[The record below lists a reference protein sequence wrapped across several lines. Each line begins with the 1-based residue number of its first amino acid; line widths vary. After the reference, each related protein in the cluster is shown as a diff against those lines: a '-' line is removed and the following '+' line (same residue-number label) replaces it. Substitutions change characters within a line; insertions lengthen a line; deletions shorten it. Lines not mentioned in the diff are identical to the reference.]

1 MKNKIDTFTKKLR
14 IVKYCLEKHRDGYR
28 LLENPEN
35 VPSTTVTMLRHLAP
49 WHVSKFDLGYHEMYI
64 KITKDF
70 SIPSAPEKETVLDIK
85 YFVTD
90 VFPKSRKV
98 IRKKQLDLLEYSNN
112 EIIRHVIKNPAPV
125 EIKFN
130 IDDVLVKQYTVPEV
144 RQGLFSSHVC
154 LVIKSLLDLE
164 QEKLDKKNAKK
175 QFEESKFHKNF
186 YKTLKK
192 NLSR

>member
-14 IVKYCLEKHRDGYR
+14 IAKYCLEKRRDGYR
-28 LLENPEN
+28 LLENPAN
-35 VPSTTVTMLRHLAP
+35 APFTTVTMLRHLAP
-49 WHVSKFDLGYHEMYI
+49 WHVSKFDLGYHEMYV

-90 VFPKSRKV
+90 IFPKSRRVKREKSV
-98 IRKKQLDLLEYSNN
+98 NLLEYSNN

-125 EIKFN
+125 EIKFD
-130 IDDVLVKQYTVPEV
+130 IDDVIVKQYTIPEV
-144 RQGLFSSHVC
+144 RQGLFSSHVH

-164 QEKLDKKNAKK
+164 QEKLDKKTAAK
-175 QFEESKFHKNF
+175 QLEEIKFHKNF

>member
-14 IVKYCLEKHRDGYR
+14 IAKYCLEKHRDGYH
-28 LLENPEN
+28 LLEKPAN

-49 WHVSKFDLGYHEMYI
+49 WHISKFDLGYREMYI

-85 YFVTD
+85 YFVTN

-98 IRKKQLDLLEYSNN
+98 IRKKQVNLLEYSNN
-112 EIIRHVIKNPAPV
+112 EIIRHVIKNQAPV

-144 RQGLFSSHVC
+144 RQGLFSSRVC